1 MDVYI
6 PLGLLLALFSFI
18 FGRNPKNQNL
28 VFSVVFLVIL
38 VFSVLRF
45 GFGPDYYSY
54 WDIWTSL
61 QGAYDETYAG
71 VGSSIEPLFL
81 RILAF
86 FPRYSYFIAVS
97 SLLFIASYFLLFRKY
112 VSEYLWIVVLFLFFN
127 SNCLLGNYVAMRT
140 MLCGF
145 LFIIAFY
152 FLTKGDVKSRVIYA
166 LIIILAS
173 RIHSSSIV
181 LLLLV
186 FLNHNQKS
194 ILYNWYFV
202 AVVGLFSIFSVLIG
216 NNIVVSGLSSLL
228 IDNIETFDRYQEY
241 ELGNVSSSVMA
252 LLFRVVSLAIV
263 LYLVRTAKNNTETED
278 VIIYKI
284 AIIAALIQLFF
295 GQSLVSDRYLMI
307 INPFYIIA
315 IVKSF
320 KIEKSSLMRVMI
332 SVFVLGISMY
342 LFNVKIGKD
351 YSASFL
357 HYQTIFSQPIIP

>member
-28 VFSVVFLVIL
+28 VFSVVFFAIL
-38 VFSVLRF
+38 LFFVLRF

-54 WDIWTSL
+54 WDIWTNL
-61 QGAYDETYAG
+61 QGGYDETYVG

-81 RILAF
+81 RFLAF
-86 FPRYSYFIAVS
+86 FPKYSYFIAVS
-97 SLLFIASYFLLFRKY
+97 SLLFVASYFFLFRKY

-127 SNCLLGNYVAMRT
+127 SNCLLGNSVAMRT
-140 MLCGF
+140 MICGF
-145 LFIIAFY
+145 LFIIAFF
-152 FLTKGDVKSRVIYA
+152 FLTKGDFKSRVIYA
-166 LIIILAS
+166 LIIVLAS

-186 FLNHNQKS
+186 LLNHNQKS

-202 AVVGLFSIFSVLIG
+202 AVVGLFSVLSVLIG

-241 ELGNVSSSVMA
+241 ELGNVSSSFMA
-252 LLFRVVSLAIV
+252 LMFRLVSLAIV
-263 LYLVRTAKNNTETED
+263 LFLVKSARNNNKQED
-278 VIIYKI
+278 VMIYKI
-284 AIIAALIQLFF
+284 AIIGALIQLIF

-315 IVKSF
+315 VVKSF
-320 KIEKSSLMRVMI
+320 KIEKSSLVRVMI
-332 SVFVLGISMY
+332 SIFVLGISVY
-342 LFNVKIGKD
+342 LFTVKIGKD

-357 HYQTIFSQPIIP
+357 EYQTIFSQPIIP